1 VETLTVTEAEPGEHL
16 TLLGDD
22 GPLLTLIA
30 DELGQAHFAYLP
42 AEPLTLPT
50 GPDADLP
57 EVAGGRAVP
66 PGTYEVVSADA
77 DPPLTSGPVEVL
89 GRDDH
94 PDESLYEEQVLPV
107 ATLDVLGGSID
118 GSSAEDGFGYIQVRD
133 GVLLSTTTRMPD
145 PALYGDGPY
154 PTVIEYS
161 GYGPS
166 NPGAEEP
173 GVRIA
178 RALGYATVSVNLRGT
193 GCSGGVFDVFN
204 PAQMADGY
212 DVVEVVARQPWV
224 LHGHVGMVG
233 LSYSGITQLYTA
245 ATRPPSL
252 AAILPQ
258 SVIRDSW
265 EQAWPGGVYNAGFTR
280 EWVQERDRQ
289 AAAGGT
295 DWAQA
300 RVDAGDEVCAAH
312 MDLRN
317 QNPDFESFTRALV
330 HRPADADNRSLP
342 LLVGDIDVPVF
353 LTGAFQDEQT
363 GPQFTAMLD
372 GFDDAPIVRVG
383 LWNGRHPDGYGPQN
397 LGRWYEFL
405 ELYVAERVPA
415 MNPLVAAVLPSEVA
429 STFELTDVE
438 FQPPRPADGRSYD
451 EVLAAYEA
459 EDPVRVVFES
469 GTAGDEPGE
478 PGGSFE
484 LTFPS
489 WPPPDA
495 EELVLQLGAD
505 GALAPVQ
512 PADAGADRF
521 RYDPSAGAVDLFPD
535 GGYPLLSPTWDEA
548 VWTQFAEG
556 DVLSY
561 LTEPL
566 AEPVVLGGPA
576 LAELH
581 LSSDAPGVPVMVT
594 LSEVRS
600 DGVEYLIQ
608 NGVVRADATVDEART
623 DGLEVAH
630 DFSADGVADVGPG
643 EVHLVSVELP
653 AANHV
658 LRAGSQLRV
667 TIATPGRNYAAW
679 SFANLDDPEL
689 AGDAAVAPD
698 GSDAPTT
705 EVHRGGDTAS
715 AIRLTVLPGVEPP
728 AGPPPPCPSL
738 RGQVCRPY
746 EARTNAT
753 AGPSVL

>member
-1 VETLTVTEAEPGEHL
+1 
-16 TLLGDD
+16 
-22 GPLLTLIA
+22 
-30 DELGQAHFAYLP
+30 
-42 AEPLTLPT
+42 
-50 GPDADLP
+50 
-57 EVAGGRAVP
+57 
-66 PGTYEVVSADA
+66 
-77 DPPLTSGPVEVL
+77 
-89 GRDDH
+89 
-94 PDESLYEEQVLPV
+94 
-107 ATLDVLGGSID
+107 
-118 GSSAEDGFGYIQVRD
+118 
-133 GVLLSTTTRMPD
+133 M
-145 PALYGDGPY
+145 
-154 PTVIEYS
+154 
-161 GYGPS
+161 
-166 NPGAEEP
+166 
-173 GVRIA
+173 
-178 RALGYATVSVNLRGT
+178 NLRGT

-300 RVDAGDEVCAAH
+300 RVDGGDEVCASH

-317 QNPDFESFTRALV
+317 QNPDFEAFTRALV

-363 GPQFTAMLD
+363 GPQFTAMVD
-372 GFDDAPIVRVG
+372 GFDSAPIVRVG

-415 MNPLVAAVLPSEVA
+415 MNPLVAAALPVEIA
-429 STFELTDVE
+429 STFEFTDVE
-438 FQPPRPADGRSYD
+438 FQPPRPAGDQSYD

-495 EELVLQLGAD
+495 EELVLHLDAEGVLRAD
-505 GALAPVQ
+505 EPSE
-512 PADAGADRF
+512 AGADRF
-521 RYDPSAGAVDLFPD
+521 RYDPAAGAVDLFPE
-535 GGYPLLSPTWDEA
+535 GGYPLLSPVWDEA
-548 VWTQFAEG
+548 VWSQFAEG

-566 AEPVVLGGPA
+566 AEPMVLGGPV

-581 LSSDAPGVPVMVT
+581 LASDAPGVPVMVSI
-594 LSEVRS
+594 SEVRA
-600 DGVEYLIQ
+600 DGIEYLIQ
-608 NGVVRADATVDEART
+608 NGVVRADAAVDDERT

-630 DFSADGVADVGPG
+630 DFSLGGVVDVDAG

-658 LRAGSQLRV
+658 LRPGSQLRV

-679 SFANLDDPEL
+679 SFANLDDAEL
-689 AGDAAVAPD
+689 AGDAAVAAD
-698 GSDAPTT
+698 GSDAPNTD
-705 EVHRGGDTAS
+705 VHRGGDTPS
-715 AIRLTVLPGVEPP
+715 AIHLTVLPGVAVPE
-728 AGPPPPCPSL
+728 GPPPPCPAL

-746 EARTNAT
+746 EARANAT
-753 AGPSVL
+753 AGPAVL

>member
-1 VETLTVTEAEPGEHL
+1 
-16 TLLGDD
+16 
-22 GPLLTLIA
+22 
-30 DELGQAHFAYLP
+30 
-42 AEPLTLPT
+42 
-50 GPDADLP
+50 
-57 EVAGGRAVP
+57 
-66 PGTYEVVSADA
+66 
-77 DPPLTSGPVEVL
+77 
-89 GRDDH
+89 
-94 PDESLYEEQVLPV
+94 
-107 ATLDVLGGSID
+107 
-118 GSSAEDGFGYIQVRD
+118 
-133 GVLLSTTTRMPD
+133 
-145 PALYGDGPY
+145 
-154 PTVIEYS
+154 
-161 GYGPS
+161 
-166 NPGAEEP
+166 
-173 GVRIA
+173 
-178 RALGYATVSVNLRGT
+178 
-193 GCSGGVFDVFN
+193 
-204 PAQMADGY
+204 
-212 DVVEVVARQPWV
+212 
-224 LHGHVGMVG
+224 
-233 LSYSGITQLYTA
+233 
-245 ATRPPSL
+245 
-252 AAILPQ
+252 
-258 SVIRDSW
+258 
-265 EQAWPGGVYNAGFTR
+265 
-280 EWVQERDRQ
+280 
-289 AAAGGT
+289 
-295 DWAQA
+295 
-300 RVDAGDEVCAAH
+300 
-312 MDLRN
+312 
-317 QNPDFESFTRALV
+317 
-330 HRPADADNRSLP
+330 
-342 LLVGDIDVPVF
+342 
-353 LTGAFQDEQT
+353 
-363 GPQFTAMLD
+363 
-372 GFDDAPIVRVG
+372 
-383 LWNGRHPDGYGPQN
+383 
-397 LGRWYEFL
+397 
-405 ELYVAERVPA
+405 